1 MLCYGNYVDIKK
13 LSNCHSTLMVT
24 SAMEITFTLHTHG
37 DVRMRLLWK
46 LLPHCRPMVTS
57 PWSCN
62 ENYIKFSLFYKKN
75 AIHISC
81 DWCAPTVQNMLVLL
95 HTRIIF
101 RIYVQTNTITVHIH
115 INIHA
120 TTSGT
125 KQRLPSHLP
134 CQITDDEVGI
144 GLVTMQVVSSLDGGL
159 RGHFPFIIH
168 GHR

>member
-75 AIHISC
+75 AIHMSIIQLLMSTGIAGVRLSVTQC
-81 DWCAPTVQNMLVLL
+81 GYYKYIYFFFWDTLFKKLPKVGDFLTKYCQNRCL
-95 HTRIIF
+95 RSSSSAEPPADF
-101 RIYVQTNTITVHIH
+101 S
-115 INIHA
+115 A
-120 TTSGT
+120 D
-125 KQRLPSHLP
+125 SHGRQSYLYW
-134 CQITDDEVGI
+134 
-144 GLVTMQVVSSLDGGL
+144 
-159 RGHFPFIIH
+159 RF
-168 GHR
+168 

>member
-1 MLCYGNYVDIKK
+1 MKLQNIVKKNFLPPMLCYGNYVDIKK

-75 AIHISC
+75 AIHMSII
-81 DWCAPTVQNMLVLL
+81 QLL
-95 HTRIIF
+95 MSTGIAGVRLSVTQCGYYKY
-101 RIYVQTNTITVHIH
+101 IY
-115 INIHA
+115 
-120 TTSGT
+120 
-125 KQRLPSHLP
+125 
-134 CQITDDEVGI
+134 
-144 GLVTMQVVSSLDGGL
+144 
-159 RGHFPFIIH
+159 FFF
-168 GHR
+168 